1 MPNKIQIRRGVKSA
15 MPQGSAGEPLW
26 TIDTEELYISTGQ
39 SNVKIG
45 GFSLYM
51 GTDMTATT
59 NDWPYSYVD
68 CPEVKLGDMYLN
80 TDRGFIYMCTTA
92 GKGAA
97 AMWTYQGCLAAVGNA
112 KNHPTGLNS
121 IAMGEENNASGKWS
135 VAMGKSN
142 TADYEAAISIGLNNK
157 NGTARSVV
165 MGNYNKTS
173 GNDSVTIGHSCESSG
188 YDSVAIGG
196 FTKALGNY
204 SVAMGDDTIANGPGS
219 MAIGVLNSPNEETD
233 LFTIG
238 NGTHD
243 EGTRS
248 NAFRVTYDGAVYGKG
263 AFNSTGADYSEM
275 FEWSD
280 GNPDNEDR
288 RGLFAYVE
296 NNKIR
301 LATSDDIDRTRL
313 GIISAAPAIVGDNY
327 DEDWCGKYMT
337 DIFGQVLTRRV
348 HHEAKYELV
357 EKIDPETNEMI
368 TENICICSA
377 YDTTEPI
384 LNPNYDPE
392 QKYVSR
398 AERPEYDRWSFI
410 GKLVAVD
417 DGTCVA
423 GGYCCPSENGI
434 ATACTD
440 STKGFYVMERLD
452 DTHIRVLM
460 K

>member
-15 MPQGSAGEPLW
+15 MPQGSAGEPIW

-165 MGNYNKTS
+165 MGNYNKTNLYVIRKTDAKAMLIEVCFVDTPS
-173 GNDSVTIGHSCESSG
+173 DVELYKQIGPLKLAMSICGAITHKDVPMETENEESEDDEMTNAEFERRLKALEDKVGQSHEKYDYVDNNMPAWVKGDVQWALDRDILVGNDG
-188 YDSVAIGG
+188 
-196 FTKALGNY
+196 KLGL
-204 SVAMGDDTIANGPGS
+204 SPIKLWTIA
-219 MAIGVLNSPNEETD
+219 IIV
-233 LFTIG
+233 
-238 NGTHD
+238 
-243 EGTRS
+243 
-248 NAFRVTYDGAVYGKG
+248 
-263 AFNSTGADYSEM
+263 
-275 FEWSD
+275 
-280 GNPDNEDR
+280 
-288 RGLFAYVE
+288 
-296 NNKIR
+296 
-301 LATSDDIDRTRL
+301 RTAR
-313 GIISAAPAIVGDNY
+313 Y
-327 DEDWCGKYMT
+327 
-337 DIFGQVLTRRV
+337 
-348 HHEAKYELV
+348 
-357 EKIDPETNEMI
+357 
-368 TENICICSA
+368 
-377 YDTTEPI
+377 
-384 LNPNYDPE
+384 
-392 QKYVSR
+392 
-398 AERPEYDRWSFI
+398 I
-410 GKLVAVD
+410 GKHM
-417 DGTCVA
+417 
-423 GGYCCPSENGI
+423 N
-434 ATACTD
+434 
-440 STKGFYVMERLD
+440 
-452 DTHIRVLM
+452 M
-460 K
+460 KL